1 MWRLASLCLA
11 FFLSGCAAL
20 VYQVSWQRIL
30 ALHSGVGIYSVA
42 MIVAAFM
49 AGLGWGSWLGGV
61 LSPRLTPRRALRT
74 FALLELGI
82 AVFGA
87 ASRWLYYDLYPRSP
101 FLLES
106 PWRAGLLHFAALLLP
121 TTAMGMSLPFLTRGL
136 VDRPETAARRLG
148 FFYGVNVLGAGL
160 GALATPWWLVRWLGL
175 GGAVIVAAAAN
186 TAAGLL
192 AGLAS
197 LRLEDAPTP
206 APGAAPATADPPRD
220 EPARPFALWLALY
233 ATSGFCALALEILWF
248 RIVDVA
254 VKSTSFAF
262 GTVLSLYL
270 LSYGAGSLTAS
281 AMVARFRR
289 PLRTFLSLQCAIVLA
304 AAVPL
309 VLLRYGAWPFHAW
322 YFEYWRTGQFS
333 FGWSADWTAV
343 TRLYLLLPLL
353 LYGLPTFLMGFSFPV
368 LQRAVHDDVRTS
380 GRKVGLLQTANVAG
394 CVAGSL
400 LVGLLALGHL
410 GTIASVRLVIV
421 VAGLLALCGL
431 MLTGARV
438 AFATAMALLLGAAAL
453 LPAPDDLW
461 RHLHGASPAEGF
473 VGEDASGVAGLI
485 PEPGRYRLL
494 VNGRRHSWLPFG
506 GIHTRLGALP
516 AVIHDAPREVAIVG
530 LGSGDTAWGVG
541 ARPDTRVIDVFEICG
556 PQPRLLRALSDFAA
570 GSSPDIVEHYKYL
583 RSFLDDPRYKVRI
596 ADGRTALRFGHRRYD
611 IIQADAQLP
620 DAAYSGNLYSYEFF
634 QLCASRLAPKGLM
647 CTWSPTPRV
656 RRTFRS
662 VFPHVLS
669 MLDGVV
675 LVGSHE
681 PIAIDPET
689 WAGRADSAEVRAYL
703 GDGIARLVSRDV
715 RTAES
720 LPERRRQ
727 PDLNHDLIPRDEY
740 AVP

>member
-1 MWRLASLCLA
+1 MWRLSLLGLA
-11 FFLSGCAAL
+11 FFLSGFAAL

-61 LSPRLTPRRALRT
+61 ASPRLSPRAALRT

-82 AVFGA
+82 AAFGA

-121 TTAMGMSLPFLTRGL
+121 TAAMGMSLPFLTRGL
-136 VDRPETAARRLG
+136 VDRPESAARRLG
-148 FFYGVNVLGAGL
+148 RFYGLNVLGAGR
-160 GALATPWWLVRWLGL
+160 GALATPWWLVRSMGL
-175 GGAVIVAAAAN
+175 TGAVIVAAGAN
-186 TAAGLL
+186 LAAGLL

-197 LRLEDAPTP
+197 LRPGAVEP
-206 APGAAPATADPPRD
+206 APGLAPTGASLPPD
-220 EPARPFALWLALY
+220 EPRRPFALWLALY

-281 AMVARFRR
+281 AWAARVRR
-289 PLRTFLSLQCAIVLA
+289 PLRVFLGLQCAIVLA
-304 AAVPL
+304 AALPL
-309 VLLRYGAWPFHAW
+309 VLLRYGAWPFHDW
-322 YFEYWRTGQFS
+322 YFEYWRTGQFG
-333 FGWSADWTAV
+333 FGWSVDWTAI
-343 TRLYLLLPLL
+343 TRLYLLLPVM

-380 GRKVGLLQTANVAG
+380 GRKVGLLQTANVTG

-410 GTIASVRLVIV
+410 GTIASIRLV
-421 VAGLLALCGL
+421 LLAACGL
-431 MLTGARV
+431 AVCGMLLTGARRG
-438 AFATAMALLLGAAAL
+438 FAAALILLAGAAAL
-453 LPAPDDLW
+453 LPAQGDLW
-461 RHLHGASPAEGF
+461 RHLHGAAASEGF

-485 PEPGRYRLL
+485 PETGRYRLL

-516 AVIHDAPREVAIVG
+516 AVIHPEPREVAIVG

-541 ARPDTRVIDVFEICG
+541 ARPETRAVTVFEICG
-556 PQPRLLRALSDFAA
+556 PQPRLLRALSDHAA
-570 GSSPDIVEHYKYL
+570 ASSPDVAAHYAQL
-583 RSFLDDPRYKVRI
+583 RSFLDDPRYSVRI
-596 ADGRTALRFGHRRYD
+596 ADGRTALRFGGRRYD

-634 QLCASRLAPKGLM
+634 ELCASRLAPGGLM

-669 MLDGVV
+669 LLDGVV
-675 LVGSHE
+675 LIGSRD
-681 PIAIDPET
+681 PIAMDPQA
-689 WAGRADSAEVRAYL
+689 WARRADSPEVRRYL
-703 GDGIARLVSRDV
+703 GDGIARLVARDV
-715 RTAES
+715 VTAQD
-720 LPERRRQ
+720 LPTRRRQ
-727 PDLNHDLIPRDEY
+727 PDLNHDLAPRDEY

>member
-1 MWRLASLCLA
+1 MWRLALLCLA

-49 AGLGWGSWLGGV
+49 AGLGWGSWVGGV
-61 LSPRLTPRRALRT
+61 LSPRLQPRAALRT
-74 FALLELGI
+74 FGLLELGI
-82 AVFGA
+82 ALFGA

-101 FLLES
+101 FLLDS

-121 TTAMGMSLPFLTRGL
+121 TAAMGMSLPFLTRGL
-136 VDRPETAARRLG
+136 IDRPESAARRLG
-148 FFYGVNVLGAGL
+148 FFYGVNVVGAGL
-160 GALATPWWLVRWLGL
+160 GALATPWWLVRSLGL
-175 GGAVIVAAAAN
+175 SGAVMVAAGAN
-186 TAAGLL
+186 AAAGIL
-192 AGLAS
+192 AVLAS
-197 LRLEDAPTP
+197 LGMGHTASASSPTL
-206 APGAAPATADPPRD
+206 GEADRPRH

-270 LSYGAGSLTAS
+270 LSYGTGSLVAS
-281 AMVARFRR
+281 AVASRIQR
-289 PLRTFLSLQCAIVLA
+289 PLRTFLALQCAIVVA
-304 AAVPL
+304 AALPL
-309 VLLRYGAWPFHAW
+309 VLLRFGAWPFHAW
-322 YFEYWRTGQFS
+322 YVDYWRTGQFG
-333 FGWSADWTAV
+333 FGWSFDWTAI
-343 TRLYLLLPLL
+343 TRLYLLLPLM

-368 LQRAVHDDVRTS
+368 LQRAVQDDVRTS
-380 GRKVGLLQTANVAG
+380 GRKVGLLQTANVTG

-400 LVGLLALGHL
+400 LVGLLAIGHL
-410 GTIASVRLVIV
+410 GTIASVRLVIA

-431 MLTGARV
+431 TLTGARRL
-438 AFATAMALLLGAAAL
+438 FAGSLALLLAAAAL
-453 LPAPDDLW
+453 LPAQGDLW
-461 RHLHGASPAEGF
+461 RHLHGAQPSEGF

-485 PEPGRYRLL
+485 PENGRYRLL

-516 AVIHDAPREVAIVG
+516 AVIHEQPREVAIVG

-541 ARPDTRVIDVFEICG
+541 TRAETRAITVFEICG
-556 PQPRLLRALSDFAA
+556 PQPRLLRQLSDFAA
-570 GSSPDIVEHYKYL
+570 GSSAEIAAHYGQL
-583 RSFLDDPRYKVRI
+583 RSFLEDPRYSIRI
-596 ADGRTALRFGHRRYD
+596 ADGRTALRFGDRRYD

-634 QLCASRLAPKGLM
+634 ELCASRLAPGGLM

-662 VFPHVLS
+662 VYPHVLS
-669 MLDGVV
+669 LLDGVV
-675 LVGSHE
+675 LIGSRE
-681 PIAIDPET
+681 PIALDPAA
-689 WAGRADSAEVRAYL
+689 WVRRADSPEVQRYL
-703 GDGIARLVSRDV
+703 GAGIAKLVARDV
-715 RTAES
+715 ATAQS
-720 LPERRRQ
+720 LPTRRRQ